1 MAKLDYLQYK
11 LHEMELAQK
20 ERDEEFA
27 EKFTK
32 LEGSIENIQWAII
45 RHDQD
50 AAHNLTALQAH
61 SRKILAQQTAC
72 ANHEKMRNEISQLTQ
87 KLNHSIG
94 SYSMLSTPAS
104 VFNGSEPYNSCKE
117 APANMSGVYLI
128 QVSANSFT
136 FEGFCEQNSFGG
148 GWLVIQY
155 RYDGSLDFYRNWT
168 EYQQGFGNINKE
180 FCIGLER
187 LHQLTSQG
195 SYELLVE
202 LKGFNGSYAYALYN
216 EFQIGSESEQYPLKK
231 LGTYS
236 GTAGDALTG
245 RHKGMKFTTKD
256 RDNDERDSNCAVSF
270 EGAWWYK
277 DCFESNL
284 NGRYMN
290 KVDSKSMN
298 WSKGATNYQGWAYS
312 RMMMRKM

>member
-1 MAKLDYLQYK
+1 MVKLDYLQYK
-11 LHEMELAQK
+11 LHEIELTQK
-20 ERDEEFA
+20 ERDEKFA
-27 EKFTK
+27 EKITK

-50 AAHNLTALQAH
+50 AGHNLTALQAH

-87 KLNHSIG
+87 KFNQSFG

-117 APANMSGVYLI
+117 APANMSEVYLI
-128 QVSANSFT
+128 QVSTNSDP
-136 FEGFCEQNSFGG
+136 FEAFCEQNRFDG
-148 GWLVIQY
+148 GWLVVQY

-180 FCIGLER
+180 YWIGLER

-202 LKGFNGSYAYALYN
+202 LKAFNGSYRYAQYD

-236 GTAGDALTG
+236 GTATDALS

-256 RDNDERDSNCAVSF
+256 RDYDVYSSNCAV
-270 EGAWWYK
+270 ERGGAWWYK
-277 DCFESNL
+277 DCSDSNL
-284 NGRYMN
+284 NG
-290 KVDSKSMN
+290 
-298 WSKGATNYQGWAYS
+298 
-312 RMMMRKM
+312 